1 MTIFPRV
8 SLKPLTSSAYTIC
21 TFISNVSIS
30 PVRRIPVMSWVGQS
44 AKTRTW
50 KYVSGHSFVRGLAGW
65 GGEACRELGLEKL
78 NSGKQHS

>member
-8 SLKPLTSSAYTIC
+8 SLNPLPSSAYTIC
-21 TFISNVSIS
+21 TFISNGSIS

-50 KYVSGHSFVRGLAGW
+50 KYVPGHSFVRGVGW
-65 GGEACRELGLEKL
+65 GGEARRKPGLEKL
-78 NSGKQHS
+78 NSGEQHS